1 MCRQPFFPSE
11 RVEYSQASCRYGAIA
26 TVLILSW
33 ICTTAAGAAQG
44 SLQDAYK
51 NAEQL
56 AATPAGVEQ
65 AMAGYQAVIETHL
78 ANEAL
83 FDSAL
88 RQLAR
93 GYLDSGRGEEGIRF
107 FANLGPKML
116 DAKRG
121 NTFRDIMT
129 QFSQKYPEQ
138 VRAAWD
144 QMTASSRRDTSSS
157 RRETRPAVAAPVQ
170 ELSAAILQ
178 RSDADLRDKALARL
192 QALLAAE
199 SPEGGQ
205 KQGLATLGSVL
216 SAKFDRKP
224 FRDLVLPLLQSKDPD
239 IRALALRCLPG
250 LDAGSSDLAL
260 VLPLSADPSPKV
272 RMEVAP
278 ALITIGQG
286 KEQEKII
293 PALTTLLRDPERSIV
308 ERTLRSLW
316 GQYSSPEFDDLLIQL
331 TKDRDYHHW
340 VIYHALSTMR
350 SKSPAVCRRLIEE
363 LSDPDWNN
371 SGRAAWGLT
380 YGVTDEAKSLVE
392 EGLLKALP
400 QETNDYTR
408 ENELRALRLVATE
421 KSRPYL
427 KSVVDS
433 SLETDK
439 FKQLARDV
447 LAGLERKP

>member
-1 MCRQPFFPSE
+1 MSRQPFFPSE
-11 RVEYSQASCRYGAIA
+11 SVERSEASCRYGAMA
-26 TVLILSW
+26 TILILSW
-33 ICTTAAGAAQG
+33 ICTTVAGAAQG

-65 AMAGYQAVIETHL
+65 AVAGYQAVIETHL
-78 ANEAL
+78 ANEAV

-93 GYLDSGRGEEGIRF
+93 CYLDSGRGEEGIRF
-107 FANLGPKML
+107 FMNLAQKMYG
-116 DAKRG
+116 AKKTD
-121 NTFRDIMT
+121 TFRDIMN
-129 QFSQKYPEQ
+129 QFKLKYPDQVQKVTGQMTSSSGRE
-138 VRAAWD
+138 VRAAD
-144 QMTASSRRDTSSS
+144 AV
-157 RRETRPAVAAPVQ
+157 PAK
-170 ELSAAILQ
+170 ELAAAILQ
-178 RSDADLRDKALARL
+178 RNDADLRDKALVRL
-192 QALLAAE
+192 QAMLAAE

-205 KQGLATLGSVL
+205 KQGLATLGAVL
-216 SAKFDRKP
+216 TAKFDRKP
-224 FRDLVLPLLQSKDPD
+224 FRELVLPLLQSKDPD
-239 IRALALRCLPG
+239 IRALTLRCLPA
-250 LDAGSSDLAL
+250 LDATIGDLAL
-260 VLPLSADPSPKV
+260 ILPLSADPSPKV
-272 RMEVAP
+272 RMEVAS

-286 KEQEKII
+286 KEQEKVI

-331 TKDRDYHHW
+331 TKDREYHHW

-350 SKSPAVCRRLIEE
+350 SKSPVVCRRLIEE

-380 YGVTDEAKSLVE
+380 YGVTDEAKPLVE
-392 EGLLKALP
+392 DGLLKALP

-421 KSRPYL
+421 KSRPYVQ
-427 KSVVDS
+427 SIVDS

>member
-1 MCRQPFFPSE
+1 MSE
-11 RVEYSQASCRYGAIA
+11 QAFLRCEGVERCEVSRRCGAIA
-26 TVLILSW
+26 AILLLSW
-33 ICTTAAGAAQG
+33 TCTTAAGAVAPG

-65 AMAGYQAVIETHL
+65 AVAGYQAVIETHL
-78 ANEAL
+78 ANEAV

-93 GYLDSGRGEEGIRF
+93 YYLDSGRGEEGIRF
-107 FANLGPKML
+107 FMNLGQKMYGAKKI
-116 DAKRG
+116 DA
-121 NTFRDIMT
+121 FRDIMN
-129 QFSQKYPEQ
+129 QFKLKYPDQMQKVAGQMTSSSDRQ
-138 VRAAWD
+138 VRAAD
-144 QMTASSRRDTSSS
+144 AV
-157 RRETRPAVAAPVQ
+157 PAK
-170 ELSAAILQ
+170 ELSTAILQ

-192 QALLAAE
+192 QAMLAAE
-199 SPEGGQ
+199 SPEAGK
-205 KQGLATLGSVL
+205 KQALATLGSVL
-216 SAKFDRKP
+216 TAKFDHKP
-224 FRDLVLPLLQSKDPD
+224 FRELVLPLLQSKDAD
-239 IRALALRCLPG
+239 IRALALRCLPALEATTG
-250 LDAGSSDLAL
+250 DLAL

-272 RMEVAP
+272 RIEVAS
-278 ALITIGQG
+278 ALISIGQG
-286 KEQEKII
+286 KEQEKVI

-331 TKDRDYHHW
+331 TGDREYHHW

-350 SKSPAVCRRLIEE
+350 SKSPVVCRRLLEE

-380 YGVTDEAKSLVE
+380 YGVTEGAKPLVE

-408 ENELRALRLVATE
+408 ENELRALRAVATE

-427 KSVVDS
+427 QSVVDS

-447 LAGLERKP
+447 LAGLEHRP